1 MFGIEDG
8 WIVAMLLM
16 ILAALLA
23 CIVYGVWYWN
33 EPEEGSGVAASNV
46 DPSAPGEGES
56 GRPE

>member
-23 CIVYGVWYWN
+23 CIGYGVWRWN
-33 EPEEGSGVAASNV
+33 EPEEDSGVAASSV
-46 DPSAPGEGES
+46 DPSARGEGES
-56 GRPE
+56 GAP

>member
-23 CIVYGVWYWN
+23 CIVYGVWCWN
-33 EPEEGSGVAASNV
+33 EPKEGSGAVASNV
-46 DPSAPGEGES
+46 DPPAPGEGKS
-56 GRPE
+56 GLPE